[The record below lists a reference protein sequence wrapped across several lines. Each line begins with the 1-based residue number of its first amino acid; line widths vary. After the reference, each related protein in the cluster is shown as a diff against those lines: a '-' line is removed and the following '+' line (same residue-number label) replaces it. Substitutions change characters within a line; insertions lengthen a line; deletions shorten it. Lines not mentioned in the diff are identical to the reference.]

1 MSLQPQGEQIRK
13 ALKWISAQRSETP
26 GRPLAELVEKA
37 GAKFDLSPAED
48 EYLLRF
54 FTAKPDSTKV

>member
-13 ALKWISAQRSETP
+13 AIKWISAQRTEVP
-26 GRPLAELVEKA
+26 GRSLADLIEKA
-37 GAKFDLSPAED
+37 GAKFDLSPSEA

-54 FTAKPDSTKV
+54 FTAKPDAGNA